1 MRGTSLLALL
11 SSILLLACGDDGGGA
26 GDDVA
31 DPDARA
37 GDDSGTS
44 IDAADPDAGPG
55 ACGTEVAPV
64 AMITGTEGVAIAAD
78 GTIYYSQTGGV
89 GRWVPGTTTPEDD
102 WVSLAGT
109 STVWGMA
116 IDDATGMLYVATP
129 GATATAGIIWRI
141 DTTAATPAGSELYQS
156 AGTPNGLTLGPDGAI
171 YYGHFAASG
180 QVYRVDTAGNRTTVT
195 TSTIA
200 SPNGVLFDG
209 DGTLLVAMYGTGDMV
224 RLSLDPTT
232 HVETGRVTI
241 DANSGNPDGLA
252 RDVQGRYYVT
262 DNGDDEVLRYDTTFA
277 NPQSLG
283 TGVGAAANMAFGR
296 GALACTDLYV
306 TSSGAMRRIDAGA
319 AGVP

>member
-1 MRGTSLLALL
+1 MRGTPLLALL
-11 SSILLLACGDDGGGA
+11 SSSTLLLACGDDGGGT

-31 DPDARA
+31 DPDART
-37 GDDSGTS
+37 GDDSGTP
-44 IDAADPDAGPG
+44 IDAADPDAGSG
-55 ACGTEVAPV
+55 ACGTDVAPV
-64 AMITGTEGVAIAAD
+64 AMITGTEGIAIAAD

-89 GRWVPGTTTPEDD
+89 GRWVPGTNTPEDD
-102 WVSLAGT
+102 WVTLAGT

-116 IDDATGMLYVATP
+116 IDDATGILYVATP
-129 GATATAGIIWRI
+129 GSGGDIWEI
-141 DTTAATPAGSELYQS
+141 DTGAATPAGTELYPS
-156 AGTPNGLTLGPDGAI
+156 AGSPNGLTLGPDGAI
-171 YYGHFAASG
+171 YYGHFAGSG

-200 SPNGVLFDG
+200 SPNGVLFDD

-224 RLSLDPTT
+224 RLTLDPTT
-232 HVETGRVTI
+232 HVETGRATI

-252 RDVQGRYYVT
+252 RDVEGRYYVT
-262 DNGDDEVLRYDTTFA
+262 DNGGGEVLRYDAAFA
-277 NPQSLG
+277 NPESLLP
-283 TGVGAAANMAFGR
+283 GVSAAANMAFGR